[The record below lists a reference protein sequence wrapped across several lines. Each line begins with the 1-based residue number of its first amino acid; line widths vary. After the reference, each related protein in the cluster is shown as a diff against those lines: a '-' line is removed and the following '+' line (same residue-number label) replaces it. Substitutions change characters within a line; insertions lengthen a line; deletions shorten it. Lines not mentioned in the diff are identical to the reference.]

1 LEGAWAGKTGVSE
14 PKTGLDHEWGCRA
27 RLDLSAFLKYTRA
40 VYRTVSEARL
50 DLSAFLKYTRAV
62 YRTVSELVARV
73 RWLT

>member
-1 LEGAWAGKTGVSE
+1 VCGEDSFIAILNGRDALLEGAWAGKTGVSE

-40 VYRTVSEARL
+40 VYRTVSE
-50 DLSAFLKYTRAV
+50 
-62 YRTVSELVARV
+62 LVARV